1 LETETDRRFFRI
13 VVGCYS
19 HREGHWSARDDLR
32 ANGLQDHQMCSL
44 GSRRALMGDEDG
56 NVPDPSVEAASRGQ
70 IRYDM
75 RRVRE
80 LEIHVS
86 SASLFDRLW
95 PAPHDHDGSLTRWM
109 TPGQS
114 SIVWRKLRE
123 DCPLLMVSA
132 DTAQQQLQSV
142 QVQFRHGPTVVQA
155 FNFAV

>member
-1 LETETDRRFFRI
+1 
-13 VVGCYS
+13 
-19 HREGHWSARDDLR
+19 
-32 ANGLQDHQMCSL
+32 MCSL

-56 NVPDPSVEAASRGQ
+56 NLPDPPVEAGKSGQ
-70 IRYDM
+70 IRYDL

-86 SASLFDRLW
+86 SAFLFDRLW
-95 PAPHDHDGSLTRWM
+95 PAPHNHDGSLTRWM

-114 SIVWRKLRE
+114 GIVWRKLRE